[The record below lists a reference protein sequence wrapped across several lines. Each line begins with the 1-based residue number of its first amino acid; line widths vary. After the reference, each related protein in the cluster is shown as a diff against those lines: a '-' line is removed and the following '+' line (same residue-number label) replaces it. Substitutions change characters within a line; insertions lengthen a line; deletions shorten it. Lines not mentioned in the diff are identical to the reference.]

1 MTGIPNILVQL
12 VHIEGPLKGEIQEF
26 VDPEISIG
34 RFPHCQVLFP
44 IDFVI
49 ISRNHARIIRE
60 GNRFKLI
67 DSSTNGT
74 FVNGNRVM
82 EHYLKSGDVI
92 TFAEGGPKVSFLTQV
107 EAEHPQ
113 PPQSIPPDPVKAD
126 QMIDLGATVRVP
138 ASKVAIAFVIQYG
151 PTLRSFKE
159 LPIIVGKGP
168 DCDFILDHP
177 DIHAHHAQFF
187 FNEGQYCVKDMTGK
201 NLISIDGRSIG
212 TQAILNPNNTL
223 SLSPNGP
230 TFRFLGGGRLA
241 EFEG

>member
-1 MTGIPNILVQL
+1 MTSLPNIIIQL
-12 VHIEGPLKGEIQEF
+12 IHIEGPLKGEIQEF
-26 VDPEISIG
+26 IDQEISIG
-34 RFPHCQVLFP
+34 RFPDCQVKFP
-44 IDFVI
+44 IDFAVV
-49 ISRNHARIIRE
+49 SRNHARIIRE

-74 FVNGNRVM
+74 FVNGNSVK

-107 EAEHPQ
+107 EADHPQ
-113 PPQSIPPDPVKAD
+113 PPRPVTPGPVKAD
-126 QMIDLGATVRVP
+126 QTVELGATV
-138 ASKVAIAFVIQYG
+138 KVAAEKVPTAFVIQYG
-151 PTLRSFKE
+151 PTLRSFNE
-159 LPIIVGKGP
+159 LPIIMGRAP

-177 DIHAHHAQFF
+177 DIQGRHVQFF
-187 FNEGQYCVKDMTGK
+187 FSHGQYCVKDMTGK
-201 NLISIDGRSIG
+201 NLITIDGRSID
-212 TQAILNPNNTL
+212 TQAVLNPDTTL